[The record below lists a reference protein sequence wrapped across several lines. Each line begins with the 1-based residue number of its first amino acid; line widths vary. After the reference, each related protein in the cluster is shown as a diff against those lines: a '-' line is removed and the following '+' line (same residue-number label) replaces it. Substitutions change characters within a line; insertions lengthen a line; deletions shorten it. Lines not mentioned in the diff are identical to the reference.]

1 MPVVEVFMRRGR
13 SPQRVEAITDALH
26 DALVEAYEVPR
37 GDRFQIVH
45 QDDAHELVFDTDFMG
60 GPRTDQFVL
69 VRVMAGKP
77 RPIETKRKLF
87 ALMAE
92 YLEQRAGVA
101 QADIFILVDNV
112 QLSDISMSHGRPYD
126 VALAEQLG

>member
-1 MPVVEVFMRRGR
+1 MPVVEVFIRRGR
-13 SPQRVEAITDALH
+13 SPQQVEAITDALH

-45 QDDAHELVFDTDFMG
+45 QHDAHELVFDTDFMG

-87 ALMAE
+87 ALTAE
-92 YLEQRAGVA
+92 
-101 QADIFILVDNV
+101 
-112 QLSDISMSHGRPYD
+112 
-126 VALAEQLG
+126 